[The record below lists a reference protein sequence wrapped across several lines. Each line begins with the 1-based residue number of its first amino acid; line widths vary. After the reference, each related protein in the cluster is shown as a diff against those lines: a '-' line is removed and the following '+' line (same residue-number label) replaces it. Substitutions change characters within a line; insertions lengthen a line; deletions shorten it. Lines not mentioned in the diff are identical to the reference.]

1 MHRPSTER
9 PGAPTGGP
17 AEGTDGGQGGGPGR
31 RFVDLH
37 THSTASDG
45 TLRPAEVLAAADYV
59 GLAAVALTDHDTTA
73 GLAEAREAA
82 GQFPALLFVPGV
94 EVSARFSTGTMHIL
108 GLGIDPAADPM
119 AELTQRLRQARD
131 ERNPKIIRKL
141 QTFGVQITLDEV
153 RAIAQERHRR
163 RNSGIISRMHI
174 AETLRRQGYVRD
186 VREAFSRYV
195 GLGAPA
201 YVEKDHLAPR
211 EVITAIVDSGG
222 LAFLA
227 HPAHLL
233 CSNRAQLERVVR
245 DLMDAGLRG
254 VEAYHSEH
262 SPEQVREYIDLA
274 GRYGLETVG
283 GSDFHGLCKR
293 EVKLGRPRVPIAA
306 VGHALLQRLATP
318 R

>member
-1 MHRPSTER
+1 MHRSTPEQARVTAGDTPRPS
-9 PGAPTGGP
+9 
-17 AEGTDGGQGGGPGR
+17 DGGGRAAAPR

-45 TLRPAEVLAAADYV
+45 TLSPAEVIGAADYV

-73 GLAEAREAA
+73 GLAEASDAA
-82 GQFPALLFVPGV
+82 RRFPALQFVPGV
-94 EVSARFSTGTMHIL
+94 EVSARFSTGTMHLL
-108 GLGIDPAADPM
+108 GLGIDPAAAPM
-119 AELTQRLRQARD
+119 AELTRRLRQARD

-141 QTFGVQITLDEV
+141 QAFGAGITLAEV
-153 RAIAQERHRR
+153 RAVAEEYPRR
-163 RNSGIISRMHI
+163 QDSGIISRMHI
-174 AETLRRQGYVRD
+174 AEALRRRGYVRD
-186 VREAFSRYV
+186 VREAFCRYV

-211 EVITAIVDSGG
+211 EVIAAITDSGG
-222 LAFLA
+222 LPVLA

-233 CSNRAQLERVVR
+233 CANRAALERVVR
-245 DLMDAGLRG
+245 ELMDAGLRG
-254 VEAYHSEH
+254 VEIYHSDH
-262 SPEQVREYIDLA
+262 SVEQVREYLDLA

-283 GSDFHGLCKR
+283 GSDFHGLGKR

-306 VGHALLQRLATP
+306 VGPALLKQLATP